1 MRNIEKNKNMILWN
15 EDNSKYDYD
24 DMIINI

>member
-1 MRNIEKNKNMILWN
+1 MRNIEKNKNMVLWN
-15 EDNSKYDYD
+15 EDNSKYDYN

>member
-1 MRNIEKNKNMILWN
+1 MRNIEKNKNMIPWN
-15 EDNSKYDYD
+15 EDNLKYDYD